1 MTPMPSLTDAA
12 LAVSVIGMG
21 YVGLSL
27 ATTIAAYHPVRALDI
42 DASRVELIN
51 RRIPPIED
59 RELSEYFAGR
69 ELQLSAST
77 DAAEAL
83 IGADVVVIAT
93 PTNYDP
99 ELGSFDTTSVESA
112 ITTVLEHA
120 PQAVVIIKSTVPVGF
135 TQRMSE
141 LYRQARLVFSPE
153 FLRETRALYDN
164 LHPSR
169 LIFGLG
175 QVGEGSA
182 ETSLVVERFT
192 QMLRGC
198 IERQDVPVLTMTAT
212 EAEAVKLFANT
223 YLAMRISFFN
233 ELDTYA
239 EVNGLDTQAIIHGVE
254 LDPRIGA
261 YYNNP
266 SFGYGGYCLPKDT
279 RQLLSNY
286 ATIPQNLMKAIVE
299 SNTTRKDFIAGRV
312 QELMRRSA
320 AEGAGESGQGG
331 VSQASQAGM
340 PAASQSTPDTTEGI
354 VGVYRLTMKSNSDNF
369 RESSIQGIIKRLRRS
384 RAQILIYEPKVEGR
398 EWNGLEVTHDFEDFA
413 ARSRIILANRYS
425 DELDGVQD
433 KVYTKDLFRR
443 D

>member
-27 ATTIAAYHPVRALDI
+27 ATTIAAHHPVRALDI

-59 RELSEYFAGR
+59 RELSEYFAGK

-77 DAAEAL
+77 DAAKAL

-141 LYRQARLVFSPE
+141 LYCQARLVFSPE

-192 QMLRGC
+192 EMLRGC

-331 VSQASQAGM
+331 ASQASQAGM
-340 PAASQSTPDTTEGI
+340 PAASQSTPDTPEGI

-384 RAQILIYEPKVEGR
+384 GAQILIYEPKVEAR

-425 DELDGVQD
+425 AELDAVQD